1 MTDRAWL
8 TEIKTGKKF
17 DLGPT
22 FRSPGDGELSVTFD
36 LGAAAD
42 EFAASW
48 KQPGTLWERFGAV
61 MAPLDKQH
69 AVTLGEGNTPLVRSR
84 RFAEKLGLRN
94 LFFKLENCNP
104 TGSFKD
110 RQMASAISTGRSWGR
125 TRYATVSSGN
135 VGNALSAYCAALGY
149 DAYVWVAADTA
160 EGKRRQIS
168 VYGAQ
173 LFLFPPAGPGR
184 MREQLKLFRG
194 LGPFCAE
201 RGIVPMISAR
211 PVNPFMVEGTKTMS
225 FEIAA
230 TLGQVP
236 DEVFATVG
244 GGGLIGGL
252 HKGFKELVGMGQA
265 KAMPRINGAQRNDRY
280 FAPIEHTTE
289 DKYVN
294 GDYFLPLDGEWAW
307 ESIKDSN
314 GTIASV
320 DMPAI
325 TEAQAWLAN
334 LEGIFAEPTSAYGVA
349 GLIEA
354 GRAGRLDPD
363 ATIVCIVTGNGL
375 KDLAAADKFAEFFPL
390 HQPKTVEGLSDSG
403 L

>member
-1 MTDRAWL
+1 MTDKAWL
-8 TEIKTGKKF
+8 TEIKTGRRF
-17 DLGPT
+17 ELGPM
-22 FRSPGDGELSVTFD
+22 FRSPDDGELSVTFD
-36 LGAAAD
+36 LDASAEA
-42 EFAASW
+42 FAASW
-48 KQPGTLWERFGAV
+48 ARPGTLWERFGAV
-61 MAPLDKQH
+61 MAPLDKRH
-69 AVTLGEGNTPLVRSR
+69 AITLGEGNTPLVRSR
-84 RFAEKLGLRN
+84 RFAQRLGLKN

-110 RQMASAISTGRSWGR
+110 RQMTSAISVGRSWGR

-149 DAYVWVAADTA
+149 ESFVWVASDTP

-173 LFLFPPAGPGR
+173 LFLFPPAGTGR

-252 HKGFKELVGMGQA
+252 HKGFRELLGLGQA
-265 KAMPRINGAQRNDRY
+265 NRMPRIHGAQRPDSHY
-280 FAPIEHTTE
+280 APIELIDDPH
-289 DKYVN
+289 YVD
-294 GDYFLPLDGEWAW
+294 GDYFLPLDGAWAW
-307 ESIKDSN
+307 ESIQDSK
-314 GTIASV
+314 GTVSTVQGDAIA
-320 DMPAI
+320 
-325 TEAQAWLAN
+325 EAQAWLAS
-334 LEGIFAEPTSAYGVA
+334 LEGIFACPTSAYGVA
-349 GLIEA
+349 GLIA
-354 GRAGRLDPD
+354 AARAGRLDPE
-363 ATIVCIVTGNGL
+363 ATTVCIITGTGL
-375 KDLAAADKFAEFFPL
+375 KDLASAERFAEFFPM
-390 HQPKTVEGLSDSG
+390 HQPRQVHGLADSG